1 MMKKVLESLFV
12 GMEKE
17 IVPLKLETMAMML
30 TMMAVLVELS
40 MMDMFVLEVQL
51 IPQTLEKSD
60 QL

>member
-40 MMDMFVLEVQL
+40 MMDMFALEVQL